1 MPASLLERGVG
12 AVLSREGFT
21 EGEISITLLSDEE
34 IQAMNHR
41 WLGHDRVT
49 DVIAFP
55 LHEPGGVPL
64 GDVYVG
70 LEQARRQAYELG
82 IEPSEEWLR
91 LVVHGTLHVLG
102 YDHPESGELR
112 ASSPM
117 YRIQEEVVDEV
128 LGRSGPIAQA
138 MG

>member
-1 MPASLLERGVG
+1 MPASLLERGVR

-34 IQAMNHR
+34 IQAMNQR

-49 DVIAFP
+49 DVIAFS
-55 LHEPGGVPL
+55 LHESGGAPI

-70 LEQARRQAYELG
+70 LEQARRQAHERG
-82 IEPSEEWLR
+82 MEPSEEWLR

-112 ASSPM
+112 ASSSM
-117 YRIQEEVVDEV
+117 YRIQEEVVDEL
-128 LGRSGPIAQA
+128 LGRSGPMAEEV
-138 MG
+138 G